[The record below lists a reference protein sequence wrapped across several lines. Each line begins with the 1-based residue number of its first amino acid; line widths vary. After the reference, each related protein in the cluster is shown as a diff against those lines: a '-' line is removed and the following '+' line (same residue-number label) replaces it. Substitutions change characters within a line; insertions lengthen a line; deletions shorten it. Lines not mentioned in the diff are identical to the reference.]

1 MQPWGGWTLW
11 PHCDPN
17 PTITLTFIPPPTS
30 KFNPNTDSQAGPHPS
45 TWWPVPPRHIC
56 FGIQPLSEEKKD
68 DESDSQ
74 MKSTQFLSDPLP
86 WDKCWSFVTEAK
98 TAAWLRRWPLPEC
111 TTCQRLSPRCVCFR
125 RSLVRT
131 SMEILS
137 GMKLGFATP
146 STSIGVFVNKTKM
159 GMSWIG
165 YFYLNFIHKA
175 AFQRRFLE
183 LIKYKRYHQV
193 VGM

>member
-68 DESDSQ
+68 DEIWLPDEIHSISQ
-74 MKSTQFLSDPLP
+74 
-86 WDKCWSFVTEAK
+86 WSATVRQMLIFRHWSENSSVALALAPPRMHHVP
-98 TAAWLRRWPLPEC
+98 AAVSAVRL
-111 TTCQRLSPRCVCFR
+111 LSPLAGSYFHGNFVRHEIRLCYTVDINWCFC
-125 RSLVRT
+125 
-131 SMEILS
+131 
-137 GMKLGFATP
+137 
-146 STSIGVFVNKTKM
+146 
-159 GMSWIG
+159 
-165 YFYLNFIHKA
+165 
-175 AFQRRFLE
+175 Q
-183 LIKYKRYHQV
+183 
-193 VGM
+193 